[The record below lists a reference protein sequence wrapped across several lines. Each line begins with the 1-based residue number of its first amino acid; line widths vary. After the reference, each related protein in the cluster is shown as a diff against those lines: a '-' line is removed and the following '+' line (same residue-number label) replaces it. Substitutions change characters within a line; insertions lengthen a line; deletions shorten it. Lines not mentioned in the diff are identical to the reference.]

1 MSAGPYKKIQKLL
14 KRKQHE
20 ALMAELTRQRLER
33 EAAAKAKWEAEHK
46 ANTLKID
53 PDRRGLISPKS
64 KFVALAASAALANL

>member
-20 ALMAELTRQRLER
+20 ALMAELDRQRKEQ
-33 EAAAKAKWEAEHK
+33 EKEAAAAKAKHE
-46 ANTLKID
+46 ANTLYIR
-53 PDRRGLISPKS
+53 PTPGGLISPKS